1 MFRFACSVKLW
12 GGRGS
17 ADKCHWRVW
26 GALAVFPPHW
36 VCPHSWHMCF
46 PHLHCLGSR
55 LLYGAWA
62 LSCVWFQFWGPPQK
76 RRLGWACVL
85 CLPRRSSSGSQ
96 ELDGRTLPSVVR
108 LLPSEVPASVSARQ
122 SGAPRDCSGELVSSH
137 DPPCGCQ
144 PSKISGSLWLETGSL
159 FAVW

>member
-85 CLPRRSSSGSQ
+85 CLPSPSSSGSQ
-96 ELDGRTLPSVVR
+96 ESPEGRVCPSLTGAVSLGAVC
-108 LLPSEVPASVSARQ
+108 LLPSMVPASVSLRV
-122 SGAPRDCSGELVSSH
+122 SRVCAPCSRALVSAATLLADVNHPESQEVF
-137 DPPCGCQ
+137 G
-144 PSKISGSLWLETGSL
+144 
-159 FAVW
+159 